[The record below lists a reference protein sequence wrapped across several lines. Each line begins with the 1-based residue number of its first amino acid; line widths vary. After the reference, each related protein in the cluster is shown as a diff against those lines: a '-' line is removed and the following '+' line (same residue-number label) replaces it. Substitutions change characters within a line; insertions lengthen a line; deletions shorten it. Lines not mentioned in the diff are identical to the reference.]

1 MEAIYA
7 KADRQREAEMEAMEA
22 EVEQRPEHAL
32 ARDDIPE
39 DAPQHRQPAREAQ
52 QAPQH
57 DPNQDLVWAEL
68 GAGPVQVTRAQDA
81 YLRTL
86 GMTAATALGDYQRQQ
101 AQQMPQHQ
109 SVADRQ
115 RIAETVRAI
124 QYGDEATAGDALSDL
139 INHVARRQPDP
150 EAVINRRLAEIQQKQ
165 YLDQAQVQLRQEFQD
180 IFADPI
186 RTDAAAR
193 QVALLR
199 NHAAQIGWQGDQ
211 MEIFRQAAVNV
222 RASMGMGAPQQGR
235 RQSSSDGNIVVRRSV
250 DEIEGRKRVAP
261 RAFSQVIDRRSPAPQ
276 QSRAPTG
283 SEIVEHMRRQRGQA

>member
-1 MEAIYA
+1 
-7 KADRQREAEMEAMEA
+7 
-22 EVEQRPEHAL
+22 
-32 ARDDIPE
+32 
-39 DAPQHRQPAREAQ
+39 
-52 QAPQH
+52 
-57 DPNQDLVWAEL
+57 
-68 GAGPVQVTRAQDA
+68 
-81 YLRTL
+81 
-86 GMTAATALGDYQRQQ
+86 MTAATALGDYQRQQ

-115 RIAETVRAI
+115 RIAATVRAI

-165 YLDQAQVQLRQEFQD
+165 YLDQAQVQLRQEFSD

-235 RQSSSDGNIVVRRSV
+235 RQSTSDGNIVVRRSV